1 MSFKEVTPEEASR
14 LMSES
19 GHAYVDVR
27 SQPEFLN
34 GHPSGALNVPVM
46 FREAMGM
53 VPNPDFLT
61 VMQANFDRQSPLLIG
76 CQSGGRSGRAAE
88 ALVAVGFTDVSNVV
102 GGYGGAQGEPGQPII
117 KGWLELGLSVDYGGP
132 EGRSYAALA
141 GSR

>member
-14 LMSES
+14 LMSQS
-19 GHAYVDVR
+19 GYTYVDVR

-46 FREAMGM
+46 FREANGM

-61 VMQANFDRQSPLLIG
+61 VMQANFDRQSPLLVG

-102 GGYGGAQGEPGQPII
+102 GGYGGARDEPSQLIE
-117 KGWLELGLSVDYGGP
+117 KGWLELGLSVDYGEP
-132 EGRSYAALA
+132 EGRSYAALS
-141 GSR
+141 GGR